1 MTPPDFEAVCFDR
14 GGGYVTQFSDALLH
28 VPRRCH
34 VREDVFLLCH
44 RVDEESRDGSV
55 VTEAF
60 LTVSWKSPAPI
71 VTLESPL
78 FGMLE
83 MSEKDQTHALADR
96 FELILLVR
104 SGHLAGIKD
113 GLAKA
118 LTSICTEGVGLM
130 GALWTAVGRVG

>member
-1 MTPPDFEAVCFDR
+1 M
-14 GGGYVTQFSDALLH
+14 
-28 VPRRCH
+28 
-34 VREDVFLLCH
+34 
-44 RVDEESRDGSV
+44 
-55 VTEAF
+55 
-60 LTVSWKSPAPI
+60 SWKSPAPI

-83 MSEKDQTHALADR
+83 MSEKDQTHAFADR

-130 GALWTAVGRVG
+130 GALWAPVGRVGWNLLSQAEG